1 MAATKKNNT
10 RKKTGTRS
18 GSRNKKKQ
26 DEGIGLYTEIIL
38 WITLAGSILLLLSNF
53 GMGGLVGKTV
63 SGVFFGLF
71 GLVAY
76 IFPIFL
82 FLAVSF
88 VKSESLP
95 ENGRLSFAV
104 PFCLR
109 FDAAFDRRLF

>member
-88 VKSESLP
+88 VISNNRNPKAYRKMAGFLLLF
-95 ENGRLSFAV
+95 LSA
-104 PFCLR
+104 CALM
-109 FDAAFDRRLF
+109 

>member
-76 IFPIFL
+76 IFPIFYSWPYPL
-82 FLAVSF
+82 SYQITGIRKLTGKWQAFFCCSFLPA
-88 VKSESLP
+88 L
-95 ENGRLSFAV
+95 
-104 PFCLR
+104 
-109 FDAAFDRRLF
+109 

>member
-63 SGVFFGLF
+63 SGVFFWLCPLSYRITEIRKLTGKWQAF
-71 GLVAY
+71 
-76 IFPIFL
+76 FCCSFL
-82 FLAVSF
+82 PAH
-88 VKSESLP
+88 
-95 ENGRLSFAV
+95 
-104 PFCLR
+104 
-109 FDAAFDRRLF
+109 